1 MMSSGGD
8 SRKSRLKEFIH
19 KKIFKDDNS
28 YAEGEYEKENNTNV
42 VNLPPF
48 DKKEERENWSGRFD
62 FFLSCL
68 GYAVG
73 LGAVWRL

>member
-62 FFLSCL
+62 FFLAAL
-68 GYAVG
+68 GYAG
-73 LGAVWRL
+73 KY

>member
-28 YAEGEYEKENNTNV
+28 YADGEYEKENNANIRIS
-42 VNLPPF
+42 
-48 DKKEERENWSGRFD
+48 EEKTSRYSEWVY
-62 FFLSCL
+62 L
-68 GYAVG
+68 
-73 LGAVWRL
+73 